1 MADLEGKH
9 KLELNIVG
17 DGREFL
23 NFWDWA
29 HGNDVVCEIR
39 DNKLFY
45 TPQDEKG
52 NELPEKEISMA
63 EFLDLVRE
71 SIKKRTI

>member
-1 MADLEGKH
+1 MASTTGKH
-9 KLELNIVG
+9 KIELNIVG

-39 DNKLFY
+39 DNSLILNAGE
-45 TPQDEKG
+45 PEEKIITF
-52 NELPEKEISMA
+52 E
-63 EFLDLVRE
+63 EFLILVKA
-71 SIKKRTI
+71 SVASRTI